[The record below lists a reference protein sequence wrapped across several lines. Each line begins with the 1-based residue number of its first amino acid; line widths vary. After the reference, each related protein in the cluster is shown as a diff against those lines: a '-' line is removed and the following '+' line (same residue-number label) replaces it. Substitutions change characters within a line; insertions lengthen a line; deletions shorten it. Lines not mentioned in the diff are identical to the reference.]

1 MKLNTF
7 NRDFQRKQR
16 MKEIELEDPEE
27 GSLMSKSGDG
37 GDINQLDP
45 TSFDAEMLNSIQQM
59 EEKM

>member
-1 MKLNTF
+1 
-7 NRDFQRKQR
+7 